1 MYRDF
6 HRACD
11 SVYRDLHKSGV
22 GTNVSHAKVITR
34 EEEDRLWDSGTFC
47 IATPKGL
54 QNAVFFY
61 AGKHFCLRGGEEQR
75 GLSPAQFIR
84 TSNPDGYKYIEHGS
98 KNRSGGLGLLNIENK
113 CVPCVAL
120 PENRPRC
127 LVFLLDLY
135 LSKLPNFAFDKG
147 IFYCRPKQN
156 CPSQGSWYDAVAVG
170 KNKLSSML
178 QEICEK
184 AGIEKRSNHSL
195 RATGATALFQSNAPS
210 SLIQKTTGHR
220 SEKALQLYEHTSIK
234 QHRQLPR

>member
-98 KNRSGGLGLLNIENK
+98 KNRSFFLRRTRIIEYRK
-113 CVPCVAL
+113 
-120 PENRPRC
+120 
-127 LVFLLDLY
+127 
-135 LSKLPNFAFDKG
+135 
-147 IFYCRPKQN
+147 
-156 CPSQGSWYDAVAVG
+156 
-170 KNKLSSML
+170 
-178 QEICEK
+178 
-184 AGIEKRSNHSL
+184 
-195 RATGATALFQSNAPS
+195 
-210 SLIQKTTGHR
+210 
-220 SEKALQLYEHTSIK
+220 
-234 QHRQLPR
+234 